1 MRCAF
6 AWVTQGQ
13 TTLYARAA
21 DGTLLTEWKN
31 PGPAGHRSRL
41 RVCGV
46 ERLLAAVDHD
56 VATTPNSRGGT
67 THAGRPADRHH
78 DRDARR
84 RWERVFEGSACRRV
98 SVRARLT
105 SGTLAG
111 CWSLTILRPDHTTA
125 LGSAGMCGAT
135 GFIEPVVLP
144 RESGVFTVVVKA
156 STAGSGLLTVE
167 IFDARRRRGPDRA

>member
-1 MRCAF
+1 M
-6 AWVTQGQ
+6 
-13 TTLYARAA
+13 
-21 DGTLLTEWKN
+21 
-31 PGPAGHRSRL
+31 
-41 RVCGV
+41 
-46 ERLLAAVDHD
+46 
-56 VATTPNSRGGT
+56 TPNACGGT
-67 THAGRPADRHH
+67 RCRTAADRHH

-125 LGSAGMCGAT
+125 PGSAGMCGAT

-144 RESGVFTVVVKA
+144 GERVFTVVVKA

-167 IFDARRRRGPDRA
+167 IFDADDVVGQIA